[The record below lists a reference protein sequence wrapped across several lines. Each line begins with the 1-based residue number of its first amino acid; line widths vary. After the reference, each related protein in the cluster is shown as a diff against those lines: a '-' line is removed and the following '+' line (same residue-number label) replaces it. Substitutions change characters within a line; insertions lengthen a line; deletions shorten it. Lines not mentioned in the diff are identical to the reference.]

1 MATEDAL
8 AKLTLQLEKMCSTN
22 DMIVNRLETLEK
34 GRAHVAPV
42 IKQGDRSDE
51 GTGSAGLRMQTAAKE
66 KSLTLTFGDSGD
78 TSPNSLRLFLDHYEL
93 AEAQNRER
101 RVEGWES
108 PAFRARELRLQLRG
122 ETALWLSHESAMAQ
136 VWICDDGEIIAR
148 LKKRYLGTQS
158 IELNI
163 LMFEEL
169 SQNEGE
175 DLAAYMTRCQQKG
188 LEAFQGLGEPISTQ
202 QRIIWKFLSGIKDQA
217 IRSEVI
223 RQRWMK
229 SPTGPKGYDE
239 VLLIAEQAKLDKLAT
254 TATGNG
260 SGFGKKGS
268 FQAAPVSKV
277 SERRKA
283 GNYKARTP
291 HTSGESSVRST
302 LAPFL
307 PGDRLDHPV
316 TQTGEEALMVTFCAI
331 SVKRL
336 ATLGA
341 GKHALSGH
349 KRSPPGNRARVFRT
363 ALNRS
368 GTRVG
373 GQGGGDCSRGQTVDL
388 C

>member
-1 MATEDAL
+1 
-8 AKLTLQLEKMCSTN
+8 
-22 DMIVNRLETLEK
+22 
-34 GRAHVAPV
+34 
-42 IKQGDRSDE
+42 
-51 GTGSAGLRMQTAAKE
+51 
-66 KSLTLTFGDSGD
+66 
-78 TSPNSLRLFLDHYEL
+78 
-93 AEAQNRER
+93 
-101 RVEGWES
+101 
-108 PAFRARELRLQLRG
+108 
-122 ETALWLSHESAMAQ
+122 MAQ
-136 VWICDDGEIIAR
+136 VWIRDDGEIIVR

-229 SPTGPKGYDE
+229 SPTEPKGYDE

-302 LAPFL
+302 PSPIPSRGSFGSSSDSNGGGSSNGNFL
-307 PGDRLDHPV
+307 CHFCKTTSHFGGWKACPKRA
-316 TQTGEEALMVTFCAI
+316 QEEP
-331 SVKRL
+331 SWKP
-336 ATLGA
+336 GA
-341 GKHALSGH
+341 G
-349 KRSPPGNRARVFRT
+349 F
-363 ALNRS
+363 
-368 GTRVG
+368 
-373 GQGGGDCSRGQTVDL
+373 
-388 C
+388 